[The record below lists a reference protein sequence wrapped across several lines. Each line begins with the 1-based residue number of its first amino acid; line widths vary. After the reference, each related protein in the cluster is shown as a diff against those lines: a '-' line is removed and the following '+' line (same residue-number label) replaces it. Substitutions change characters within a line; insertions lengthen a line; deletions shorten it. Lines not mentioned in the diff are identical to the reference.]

1 MNDFGGPVNHE
12 PLRLDRVVFD
22 RLVDGALSAAE
33 YRRVLK
39 ALEQQPSAWRLCAE
53 AFLESQAWRGE
64 LGSLRPGSRPALVER
79 KPQPAN
85 PPQQTRSANWVS
97 MSLVALASFFLA
109 FAVAQV
115 TWQRPNL
122 PPFKGQGS
130 PHNIAESPR
139 NIGPGS
145 ADAPTTLVSH
155 NQPLGKVQLAVNR
168 GAGEE
173 PTMVDVPVYDEA
185 SASQL
190 LINSRPALPEDLV
203 QALEAEGH
211 QVDLQRQFLPVPL
224 DDGRQ
229 MMLPVEGYRIVPVS
243 RPSY

>member
-1 MNDFGGPVNHE
+1 MNYE
-12 PLRLDRVVFD
+12 PLKLDRVIFD
-22 RLVDGALSAAE
+22 RLVDGALSPAE
-33 YRRVLK
+33 YRRVLS
-39 ALEQQPSAWRLCAE
+39 ALEQQPAAWRLCAE
-53 AFLESQAWRGE
+53 AFLEAQAWRGE
-64 LGSLRPGSRPALVER
+64 LEALRPGSRPALVER
-79 KPQPAN
+79 KPPPAS
-85 PPQQTRSANWVS
+85 PPQQTRSANWLS

-115 TWQRPNL
+115 AWQKTNH
-122 PPFKGQGS
+122 PPLKGTGS
-130 PHNIAESPR
+130 PSVIADSPR
-139 NIGPGS
+139 TNGPAS
-145 ADAPTTLVSH
+145 AAPTTLVSQ
-155 NQPLGKVQLAVNR
+155 NQPLGRVQLAVNR

-203 QALEAEGH
+203 QALEADGH
-211 QVDLQRQFLPVPL
+211 QVDLQREFLPVPL